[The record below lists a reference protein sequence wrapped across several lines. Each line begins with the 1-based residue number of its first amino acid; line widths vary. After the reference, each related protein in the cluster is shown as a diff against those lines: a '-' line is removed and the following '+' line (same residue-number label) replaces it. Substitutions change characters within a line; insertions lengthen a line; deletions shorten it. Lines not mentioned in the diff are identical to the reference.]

1 MNWLPA
7 KAHSLLL
14 TVSGASICAVGA
26 MAASLVFQRF
36 PGRTLVPIVFVV
48 LIAVLAAYFGLAAG
62 ILGTLIAALVFANWL
77 YPPIGSLAVQNP
89 GARAEIGWLLLGGVS
104 LSFLLAPESHRR

>member
-1 MNWLPA
+1 MKSLQP

-14 TVSGASICAVGA
+14 TLSGASICAAGA
-26 MAASLVFQRF
+26 LVASMVFQRF
-36 PGRTLVPIVFVV
+36 PGRTLVPVVFVV

-62 ILGTLIAALVFANWL
+62 ILGTLIAAFVFANWL
-77 YPPIGSLAVQNP
+77 YLPIGSLAVQNP
-89 GARAEIGWLLLGGVS
+89 GARAEIAWLLLGGVS